1 MTSHLPPIS
10 SNRQPITDEKDP
22 PNQRREDYSRETPVG
37 RRRSRS
43 EQDRFKPRAILPR
56 LDRMTVND
64 AASDSSLIELAH
76 DTTSDDEDRMEEGTE
91 LMESARPLQL
101 LDFTPDS
108 LNFVGKRVQSRARD
122 KYIQIGRQYNLSF
135 KMVRSE
141 SRLIKTILYSCG
153 FTQVSAR
160 NPNFNIL
167 WTSTHLK
174 SHCLRS
180 LKSWQRV
187 NHFPRSGELTRKD
200 RLYENIARSKA
211 IFGASSGGPFSFIP
225 EFYVTPRDMDR
236 LTRAMEDRRSRS
248 SGHDASFIVKPVAG
262 SRGKGIFLARK
273 PDEIPLASPLLV
285 SRYISAPLT
294 VNDHKFDLRVYVAVT
309 SFYPLMAY
317 VYTEGLTRLASEK
330 YNRNAKEDDEF
341 VHLTNYSV
349 NKNSKNFVRNE
360 TLDAEDYGHKWT
372 LGALL
377 RHLEERGIDEKLL
390 MLRIEDV
397 VTKSLLAVQST
408 VSAACRTTVMHPSV
422 CFELFG
428 FDILVD
434 EQLKPW
440 LLEVNLSPSL
450 TCDAPLDSL
459 VKTKLICDLFN
470 LTGVQLISKKTINAI
485 NGLVKGGEREDTD
498 WKDQSSSGISSST
511 SVSSAHRK
519 RILTRRVD
527 AKSAASSS
535 PLKKKTK
542 NVKIFAKKAES
553 ELERRG
559 DFTRIF
565 PRENSMEIYGPLMED
580 IGSERW
586 DTRLSEHL
594 FGKSTV
600 ADDHTVARLHNE
612 LIDTK
617 RYPSFSD
624 LSPEVAA
631 LLQSSYVAAGEYAE
645 KLTKEG
651 LGVYVSNALPSVRS
665 SARARTRSCVEWY
678 ESRMN
683 EQRGADAEITDG
695 KVQVQDGKENALP
708 FLASSSSPSS
718 SFAPPARLL
727 PLSLAD
733 DVALEHTV
741 EQMTSEDV
749 DALVSRYTELLLLE
763 GLRNVVDGRVHSGAR
778 KQNQYSDPNGALQL
792 LGFASDRG
800 AVNDE
805 VIKSKVHYLLWKK
818 QSYAVRERSH
828 AFDRLSL
835 RECEKLLEA
844 V

>member
-1 MTSHLPPIS
+1 EIEE
-10 SNRQPITDEKDP
+10 N
-22 PNQRREDYSRETPVG
+22 SRGETKE
-37 RRRSRS
+37 RRRN
-43 EQDRFKPRAILPR
+43 EQEKFKRGGISLPR
-56 LDRMTVND
+56 LDRMAIDDT
-64 AASDSSLIELAH
+64 ASDSSRASLPPQDGSSSGEENEEM
-76 DTTSDDEDRMEEGTE
+76 DDGVEM
-91 LMESARPLQL
+91 MESARPLQL

-108 LNFVGKRVQSRARD
+108 LNFVGKKVQSRARD
-122 KYIQIGRQYNLSF
+122 KYIQIGRQFDLSF

-141 SRLIKTILYSCG
+141 SRLIKTILYSYG

-167 WTSTHLK
+167 WTSAHLK

-187 NHFPRSGELTRKD
+187 NHFPRTGELTRKD

-211 IFGASSGGPFSFIP
+211 IFGASPGGPFSFIP

-248 SGHDASFIVKPVAG
+248 TSTLDSSFIVKPVSG
-262 SRGKGIFLARK
+262 SRGNGIFLANK
-273 PDEIPLASPLLV
+273 PSDIPLCSPLLV

-309 SFYPLMAY
+309 SFYPLIAY
-317 VYTEGLTRLASEK
+317 VYTEGLTRLASSK

-360 TLDAEDYGHKWT
+360 TLEAEDYGHKWT

-377 RHLEERGIDEKLL
+377 RHLEERGVDGRLL
-390 MLRIEDV
+390 MLRIEDL

-428 FDILVD
+428 FDVLID
-434 EQLKPW
+434 ENLKPW

-485 NGLVKGGEREDTD
+485 NGLVKGGAEREDGE
-498 WKDQSSSGISSST
+498 WKDSSSSG
-511 SVSSAHRK
+511 VSSATSLSSGAQRSK

-527 AKSAASSS
+527 SKLSSSS
-535 PLKKKTK
+535 PSSIAALKKKTK
-542 NVKIFAKKAES
+542 SVRVYVKKAEG

-565 PRENSMEIYGPLMED
+565 PRRNSMMIYGPLMED
-580 IGSERW
+580 VGSERW
-586 DTRLSEHL
+586 DARLYEQLGYGSED
-594 FGKSTV
+594 TV
-600 ADDHTVARLHNE
+600 EDEDDTVSRLHNE

-617 RYPSFSD
+617 RYPSFSS
-624 LSPEVAA
+624 LSPSVAS
-631 LLQSSYVAAGEYAE
+631 LLRPSYEAAGEYAE

-651 LGVYVSNALPSVRS
+651 MGVYVSNSLPSVRS

-678 ESRMN
+678 ESRLN
-683 EQRGADAEITDG
+683 EQPGAHAEITDG
-695 KVQVQDGKENALP
+695 KVQVLDGKENALP
-708 FLASSSSPSS
+708 SLLSSSPSRLPPS
-718 SFAPPARLL
+718 SLAFHL
-727 PLSLAD
+727 PLND
-733 DVALEHTV
+733 DVALEATI
-741 EQMTSEDV
+741 EKMTSV
-749 DALVSRYTELLLLE
+749 
-763 GLRNVVDGRVHSGAR
+763 
-778 KQNQYSDPNGALQL
+778 Q
-792 LGFASDRG
+792 
-800 AVNDE
+800 
-805 VIKSKVHYLLWKK
+805 
-818 QSYAVRERSH
+818 
-828 AFDRLSL
+828 
-835 RECEKLLEA
+835 
-844 V
+844 